1 MKLHRPKYYVILFIS
16 AFLFLLQC
24 KNEQGKKNDNNSEHL
39 IQDDREDSTLSKPT
53 EEESS
58 KSEHLQ
64 SNDDD
69 ILEVKPESSTK
80 KATENFQELTVSEGI
95 ELDLRYAT
103 KNNFTKQKIYDCAR
117 CYLRPEAAK
126 ALLKAQDEL
135 QQKFSYSFKIFDCFR
150 PRAYQQRLW
159 DIVPDADYV
168 TPPAKGSMH
177 SRGLAVDLTLV
188 DSDGKELNMGTPF
201 DFFGEEAH
209 YNYNHSDAIKRNRW
223 ILKSTMEKYGF
234 GGIRTEWW
242 HFSYR
247 KTSYPLD
254 EWIWDC
260 K

>member
-1 MKLHRPKYYVILFIS
+1 MKLHHPKYFVILFIFS
-16 AFLFLLQC
+16 LLFLLQC
-24 KNEQGKKNDNNSEHL
+24 KNEDVKTNDKNSEL
-39 IQDDREDSTLSKPT
+39 LLQEDKEDSTLSQPT
-53 EEESS
+53 EEESP
-58 KSEHLQ
+58 KPEHLQ
-64 SNDDD
+64 SDDD
-69 ILEVKPESSTK
+69 IVEVTPESSAK
-80 KATENFQELTVSEGI
+80 KSTENFQELTANEGI
-95 ELDLRYAT
+95 QLDLRYAS

-126 ALLKAQDEL
+126 ALLKAQEEL
-135 QQKFSYSFKIFDCFR
+135 QQKFGYSFKIFDCFR

-188 DSDGKELNMGTPF
+188 DADGKELNMGTPF

-260 K
+260 Q